1 MRDGLILLHNTV
13 YDFVRWTEIYLHF
26 TCGLVYYE
34 CIRWLWISYKMI
46 LYFVFPSYKDVI
58 SDSRKYI
65 SVSFNKFCWV
75 KLRWAEASWLSHS
88 FSCLYRNILLSVDFA
103 SQICNFWI
111 ADFTV
116 DTMLFI
122 IPYFNYLF
130 NYLFGLVQFNQSKW
144 GHWQYIITDWTKTL
158 GPVTLFIWFTKNIK
172 LMQENPRKTE
182 WLLSLVESQKGCLLC
197 KES

>member
-26 TCGLVYYE
+26 TCSLVYYE
-34 CIRWLWISYKMI
+34 CIGWLWISYKMI
-46 LYFVFPSYKDVI
+46 LYFVFESLPSYKDII

-65 SVSFNKFCWV
+65 SVSVNKFCWV
-75 KLRWAEASWLSHS
+75 KLRWAEASWLSQS
-88 FSCLYRNILLSVDFA
+88 FSCSYRNILLSVDFA

-116 DTMLFI
+116 DTVLFI
-122 IPYFNYLF
+122 ISYFNYLF

-144 GHWQYIITDWTKTL
+144 WHWQYIITDWTKTL
-158 GPVTLFIWFTKNIK
+158 TIYMVHKEYKTYAREPQKNW
-172 LMQENPRKTE
+172 MAP
-182 WLLSLVESQKGCLLC
+182 
-197 KES
+197 